1 MSDHPS
7 DHSSDHHLAAAE
19 PAEPAK
25 PELSKTYEPQAI
37 EPRWY
42 DEWMAR
48 GYFHA
53 DASAPKAPFAM
64 VIPPPNVTGA
74 LHMGHALGDTIE
86 DIFTRWKR
94 MAAYNAMWL
103 PGTDHAGIATQMVV
117 ERDLREREQKSRHDI
132 GREEFV
138 KRVWAWRESKGD
150 QILGQLKKL
159 GCSLDWSRL
168 KFTMEPSY
176 SAAVMEAFVRLYEE
190 GLIYRARRL
199 INWCVSC
206 RTALSDLEVEYDEG
220 AQGELYE
227 FAYPLED
234 GSGEVVVATTRP
246 ETMLGDTAVAVHPD
260 DPRHKAKIGRTIKH
274 PITGRTFAIIGDA
287 VLVDPKFGTG
297 AVKVTP
303 AHDPNDF
310 ECGLRHDL
318 PMISIFD
325 AAGAVTADGA
335 PAPQASEFLG
345 MDRFKARK
353 AIKARLA
360 ELGLARGSK
369 PHVHSVGH
377 CQRCET
383 VVEPMLSLQWFVKM
397 EPLAKPAIE
406 AVEQGKTKFVPESW
420 SKTFFHW
427 MHNIR
432 DWCISRQ
439 LWWGHRIPVWYCAK
453 CSEMTVARTTPAA
466 CSHCGSAELT
476 QDEDVLD
483 TWFSSWLWP
492 FATLGWPGETR
503 ELKTFY
509 PTTML
514 ETGYDILFFWVA
526 RMLMAGLHFMKKVP
540 FRTVYLHTMV
550 TDEKGDKMSKVK
562 GNTID
567 PVEVIAKHGA
577 DPLRFALAWLTTHA
591 AQGKNIKFSMG
602 NVEDARRFANKI
614 WNAARFVL
622 MNLEGFDAERFADRI
637 ADGPDRAEF
646 DLPERWILS
655 RVQRAAEEVDKALE
669 EYRVSDAAQA
679 VYHFIW
685 DEICDWYIELAKA
698 ALARADA
705 SGDGSAKAEA
715 RWRIQGALVTA
726 LEMAMRLL
734 HPFMPFLTEEIWQQL
749 PKPSGAPQSIMI
761 TLYPVRDVRFY
772 DDASEASM
780 ALVQKVIVALR
791 GIRAAKGIPST
802 ARITALLAITDDY
815 KKTIL
820 EGYKTIIAELGRCRE
835 VRVRRSGSSFSGEF
849 SLDRLALALAGDVE
863 VMVSLDG
870 LVDSNEEKIKLEK
883 ERVKLVS
890 DRDYLTKKLG
900 NVSFVERAPLDVLD
914 KSRAKLAE
922 VETALATLDKAIERL
937 A

>member
-1 MSDHPS
+1 MADLP
-7 DHSSDHHLAAAE
+7 
-19 PAEPAK
+19 K
-25 PELSKTYEPQAI
+25 NYEPESI

-42 DEWMAR
+42 EEWTAR

-53 DASAPKAPFAM
+53 EASAPKAPFSM
-64 VIPPPNVTGA
+64 VIPPPNVTGS

-103 PGTDHAGIATQMVV
+103 PGTDHAGIATQLVV
-117 ERDLREREQKSRHDI
+117 ERELREKEGKSRHDI

-138 KRVWAWRESKGD
+138 RRIWAWRERTGD
-150 QILGQLKKL
+150 RILQQLKKL
-159 GCSLDWSRL
+159 GCSLDWSRTR
-168 KFTMEPSY
+168 FTMEPQY
-176 SAAVMEAFVRLYEE
+176 SAAVIEAFVRLHEE

-206 RTALSDLEVEYDEG
+206 RTALSDLEVEFDENV
-220 AQGELYE
+220 QGELYE
-227 FAYPLED
+227 FAYPLAD

-260 DPRHKAKIGRTIKH
+260 DPRHQAKIGKEIKN
-274 PITGRTFAIIGDA
+274 PFTGNVFKIIADAI
-287 VLVDPKFGTG
+287 LVDPKFGTG

-310 ECGLRHDL
+310 ETGLRHNL
-318 PMISIFD
+318 AMISIFD
-325 AAGAVTADGA
+325 EGGKVTAAGG
-335 PAPQASEFLG
+335 EFVGL
-345 MDRFKARK
+345 DRFAARK
-353 AIKARLA
+353 AVKARLK
-360 ELGLARGSK
+360 ELGLERGSK
-369 PHVHSVGH
+369 PHMHAVGR
-377 CQRCET
+377 CQRSET
-383 VVEPMLSLQWFVKM
+383 IVEPMLSTQWFVKM

-406 AVEQGKTKFVPESW
+406 AVEQGKTKFVPETW

-427 MHNIR
+427 MNNIR

-439 LWWGHRIPVWYCAK
+439 LWWGHRIPAWYCGACK
-453 CSEMTVARTTPAA
+453 EMTVARTTPTA
-466 CSHCGSAELT
+466 CGKCGSADLK

-492 FATLGWPGETR
+492 FATLGWPNETR

-514 ETGYDILFFWVA
+514 DTGYDILFFWVA

-550 TDEKGDKMSKVK
+550 TDEKGEKMSKVK

-567 PVEVIAKHGA
+567 PLDVIEKHGA
-577 DPLRFALAWLTTHA
+577 DALRFALAWLTTQA

-614 WNAARFVL
+614 WNATRFAL
-622 MNLEGFDAERFADRI
+622 FNLEGFDADRFADQI

-655 RVQRAAEEVDKALE
+655 RVQRASEEVDKALE
-669 EYRVSDAAQA
+669 EYRIADAAQA

-685 DEICDWYIELAKA
+685 NEVCDWYIELAKA
-698 ALARADA
+698 ALAR
-705 SGDGSAKAEA
+705 GDGNNNWK
-715 RWRIQGALVTA
+715 IQGALVTA
-726 LEMAMRLL
+726 LETAMRLL

-761 TLYPVRDVRFY
+761 TLYPVRDVRFH

-780 ALVQKVIVALR
+780 ALVQKVIAALR
-791 GIRAAKGIPST
+791 AIRAEKNIPSIT
-802 ARITALLAITDDY
+802 RIRTMLVVTDDY

-820 EGYKTIIAELGRCRE
+820 EGYKTIIAEQGKCSD
-835 VRVRRSGSSFSGEF
+835 VRVRRTGQSFGGDF
-849 SLDRLALALAGDVE
+849 ILDQLATALAGDVE
-863 VMVSLDG
+863 VMVPLDG
-870 LVDSNEEKIKLEK
+870 LIDTGAEKQKLEK
-883 ERVKLVS
+883 DRAKLVS
-890 DRDYLTKKLG
+890 DRDYLAKKLT
-900 NVSFVERAPLDVLD
+900 NPKFVERAPAEVLD
-914 KSRAKLAE
+914 KDRAKLAE
-922 VETALATLDKAIERL
+922 LETALQRLDTALSRLQPERP
-937 A
+937 AMSSDG

>member
-1 MSDHPS
+1 MSELSRPE
-7 DHSSDHHLAAAE
+7 L
-19 PAEPAK
+19 PRPEPAK
-25 PELSKTYEPQAI
+25 PELSKSYEPQAI

-42 DEWMAR
+42 EEWMAR

-53 DASAPKAPFAM
+53 DAAAPKAPFAI
-64 VIPPPNVTGA
+64 VIPPPNVTGV

-117 ERDLREREQKSRHDI
+117 ERDLREKEGKSRHDV

-138 KRVWAWRESKGD
+138 KRIWAFRERTGD
-150 QILGQLKKL
+150 RILNQMKSL
-159 GCSLDWSRL
+159 GCSVDWERL
-168 KFTMEPSY
+168 KFTMEPAY
-176 SAAVMEAFVRLYEE
+176 SAAVIEAFVRLHEE

-206 RTALSDLEVEYDEG
+206 RTALSDLEVDYDEG
-220 AQGELYE
+220 VQGELYE
-227 FAYPLED
+227 FAYPLAD

-260 DPRHKAKIGRTIKH
+260 DPRHQSKIGRTIKH
-274 PITGRTFAIIGDA
+274 PITGRLFPIIADA

-297 AVKVTP
+297 AVKATP

-310 ECGLRHDL
+310 ECGQRHGL
-318 PMISIFD
+318 PMISILDEKGAIIASGPDFD
-325 AAGAVTADGA
+325 G
-335 PAPQASEFLG
+335 L
-345 MDRFKARK
+345 DRWKARQ
-353 AIKARLA
+353 AVKARLA
-360 ELGLARGSK
+360 ELGLERGSK
-369 PHVHSVGH
+369 PHVHAVGH

-383 VVEPMLSLQWFVKM
+383 VVEPMLSTQWFVKM

-439 LWWGHRIPVWYCAK
+439 LWWGHRIPVWYCAR
-453 CSEMTVARTTPAA
+453 CQQANVARSAPAV
-466 CSHCGSAELT
+466 CGRCGGAELT

-492 FATLGWPGETR
+492 FATLGWPAETR
-503 ELKTFY
+503 ELKAFY

-514 ETGYDILFFWVA
+514 DTGYDILFFWVA
-526 RMLMAGLHFMKKVP
+526 RMMMAGLHFMKKVP

-567 PVEVIAKHGA
+567 PVDVIAKHGA

-614 WNAARFVL
+614 WNATRFVL

-637 ADGPDRAEF
+637 ADGPDRAEL

-698 ALARADA
+698 ALSRSDA
-705 SGDGSAKAEA
+705 GTDGSAKAEA
-715 RWRIQGALVTA
+715 RWKIQGALVTA
-726 LEMAMRLL
+726 LETAMRLL

-749 PKPSGAPQSIMI
+749 PKSSGAPQSIMI

-791 GIRAAKGIPST
+791 GIRAAKSIPSAT
-802 ARITALLAITDDY
+802 RVVALLAINDDY
-815 KKTIL
+815 KMTIL
-820 EGYKTIIAELGRCRE
+820 EGYKTIIAEQGRCSE
-835 VRVRRSGSSFSGEF
+835 VRVRRAGSSFSGEF
-849 SLDRLALALAGDVE
+849 SLDKLALALAGDVE
-863 VMVSLDG
+863 VMVPIDG
-870 LVDSNEEKIKLEK
+870 IVDAGDERVKLEK
-883 ERVKLVS
+883 ERAKLVS
-890 DRDYLTKKLG
+890 DRDYLTKKLA
-900 NVSFVERAPLDVLD
+900 NVSFVERAPIDVLD

-922 VETALATLDKAIERL
+922 VETALAKLVTALERL
-937 A
+937 G